1 MLSKLE
7 SGRRRPA
14 FTLIE
19 LLVVVAIIALLI
31 SILLPSLARAREL
44 SRRAVCQA
52 NLKGMGTGFH
62 TYANENADDFPIPPH
77 VKPTNAGT
85 GLGEVDYTQAIG
97 SDTPGRGDVDD
108 LTAGDPGVPPRTS
121 LSNKLSTTRCMYT
134 LVRTNV
140 STAKSFICPSSEDA
154 AADEDSPQSYWDFGK
169 GDNNSD
175 GGGVQG
181 AWNMVSYGYQVPY
194 GDTGRPSRDRD
205 QQMPLAAD
213 KGPWGAFIDGGK
225 TEPVS
230 GDLNRLTVQSS
241 PDDWKQ
247 FNSPN
252 HGGVREG
259 EGQNIFYADGSAG
272 WQGRPIAGL
281 AFDNIYTHWQN
292 RAATTRKDREQGQ
305 EMTQGG
311 KHTPFAQTDS
321 VIYP

>member
-1 MLSKLE
+1 MLSKME

-62 TYANENADDFPIPPH
+62 TYANENADSFPIPQHKTPS
-77 VKPTNAGT
+77 NAGT
-85 GLGEVDYTQAIG
+85 GLGDVDYTRQIG
-97 SDTPGRGDVDD
+97 NDEAGRGDASNP
-108 LTAGDPGVPPRTS
+108 TAGDPGVPPRTS
-121 LSNKLSTTRCMYT
+121 LCTKLSTTRCMYT

-140 STAKSFICPSSEDA
+140 STVKSFICPSSEDA
-154 AADEDSPQSYWDFGK
+154 SVDEDSPQSFWDFGASPPARTPTMSY
-169 GDNNSD
+169 SD
-175 GGGVQG
+175 
-181 AWNMVSYGYQVPY
+181 AWATVSYGYQVPY

-213 KGPWGAFIDGGK
+213 KGPWGAFIDAGK
-225 TEPVS
+225 TRPDTMPS
-230 GDLNRLTVQSS
+230 ALDYKSS

-247 FNSPN
+247 YNSPN

-259 EGQNIFYADGSAG
+259 EGQNVFYADGSAG

-281 AFDNIYTHWQN
+281 AFDNIYTRWQN
-292 RAATTRKDREQGQ
+292 RAATNRKDREQGI
-305 EMTQGG
+305 EMAQGG